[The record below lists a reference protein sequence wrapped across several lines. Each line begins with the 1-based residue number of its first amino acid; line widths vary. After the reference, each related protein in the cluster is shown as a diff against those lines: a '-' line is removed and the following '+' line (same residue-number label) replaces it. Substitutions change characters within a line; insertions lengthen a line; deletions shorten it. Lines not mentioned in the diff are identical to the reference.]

1 MKKENN
7 TEHTRQ
13 IMLDA
18 VKNHKG
24 RHIEEIKE
32 VKSLGEKIG
41 YGNIMDICSILWA
54 LHFQK
59 QGKRTIPRIV
69 VSPRA
74 NEEDCETAE
83 DLIKIRML
91 DYKSFGF

>member
-1 MKKENN
+1 MQND
-7 TEHTRQ
+7 TEYTRQ

-18 VKNHKG
+18 VNNYKG
-24 RHIEEIKE
+24 KHIEEIQI
-32 VKSLGEKIG
+32 VKLLGEKIG
-41 YGNIMDICSILWA
+41 YGNIMEICSILWA
-54 LHFQK
+54 LHLQK

-74 NEEDCETAE
+74 DEEDCETAE